1 MPKGIQNDIVKSTI
15 VLLSAKTGETKEK
28 HKKRRT
34 KEEAKQ
40 H

>member
-1 MPKGIQNDIVKSTI
+1 MGYNTTSFRPAI

-34 KEEAKQ
+34 KEEAKK